1 MPAQALQ
8 SNDTTTNPYQSPAI
22 GHHHVLRAVVGR
34 MHRPKVGGI
43 TRKSYLGSRRR
54 SSFAA
59 AAAAAAAVV
68 DVVCW
73 CCCLL
78 LLLGVFPK
86 GNDDIYI
93 YIYIYNT
100 FVCEKLSTVAV
111 NRQTLVAVVAAS
123 RMELNEFCSSALIYE
138 EKHTSL

>member
-1 MPAQALQ
+1 M
-8 SNDTTTNPYQSPAI
+8 
-22 GHHHVLRAVVGR
+22 LRAVVGR

-93 YIYIYNT
+93 YIYRVPLCVKN
-100 FVCEKLSTVAV
+100 
-111 NRQTLVAVVAAS
+111 
-123 RMELNEFCSSALIYE
+123 
-138 EKHTSL
+138 